1 MIMDFMNSERKARKP
16 HKCYM
21 CGCTIEVGQKY
32 IRQFTPEYRSAICI
46 HKECQELLG
55 YEGFCDEES
64 GEGTSDDF
72 FCNAIFDY
80 VNKHHISE
88 NGEAFDDGWDGDNYH
103 LVKMIIKELED

>member
-1 MIMDFMNSERKARKP
+1 MDFINSERKACKP
-16 HKCYM
+16 HRCYM
-21 CGCTIEVGQKY
+21 CGCEIKVGQKY
-32 IRQFTPEYRSAICI
+32 IRQFVPEYRYATCM
-46 HKECQELLG
+46 HKECNELLS

-80 VNKHHISE
+80 VNRYHSSSDGKALDE
-88 NGEAFDDGWDGDNYH
+88 GWDGDNYH